1 MYTPTVLRFTVLENL
16 EMFKDWNDYKCCK
29 IGESFTKLISAVFEF
44 YFQKKKKANM
54 YGKGRF
60 PTGSLFLN

>member
-44 YFQKKKKANM
+44 YFQKKKKLICM
-54 YGKGRF
+54 VREDF
-60 PTGSLFLN
+60 PLAVSF